1 MVALGQRR
9 KLLDAQELIDIDD
22 THFHRIV
29 AGFAFAT
36 TRYDI
41 HKHDH
46 VLTFVNTEYEPLL
59 TVPGCAEQPKPR

>member
-29 AGFAFAT
+29 AGI
-36 TRYDI
+36 RLCND
-41 HKHDH
+41 
-46 VLTFVNTEYEPLL
+46 PLRH
-59 TVPGCAEQPKPR
+59 P